1 MDSTK
6 KRSVPLMVVC
16 VLGLLMVPGEL
27 VPVLLAYVSLTGI
40 FPFIMVSLVAA
51 ISFILLM
58 IDKNSKFCAVVP
70 LLCIP
75 IYLVDIIDFIRYL
88 VDTKD
93 IIHQFHS
100 YDFFDILY
108 FGAVIFTSL
117 FAVACFILSLLGCI
131 KPKFSWMALASSVAA
146 IALNLMSIISAIYVD
161 PTYIAFS
168 QIIRVI
174 FSVNHI
180 FFFFGIAVFL
190 YGRWKRKQGELS
202 V

>member
-27 VPVLLAYVSLTGI
+27 VPVLLAYVSLTGN

-75 IYLVDIIDFIRYL
+75 IYLVDIIDF
-88 VDTKD
+88 
-93 IIHQFHS
+93 IHQFHS

-190 YGRWKRKQGELS
+190 YGRWKKKQAELS